1 MDINK
6 DYPCDARNYRRGRR
20 DSIKYIVIHYVGAT
34 GSALNNAKYYA
45 SSNVGASAHFFVG
58 HASEDGAVYQ
68 SVGPADCAWHCGSET
83 GIYYSE
89 CRNDSAIG
97 IELCCHKDAAGS
109 WYFDSI
115 TVEKAA
121 ELTKQL
127 MREYSIGAEHVLR
140 HYDVTHKCCPAPF
153 VNDAGAWADFKQ
165 RLKKEEAAMPLT
177 VQKLEE
183 VYVQTIDN
191 PLSLGFYV
199 FDCPKRSVWVDN
211 YFNAGF
217 FAKNS
222 DGSTIP
228 VGNLAD
234 CGNIISQS
242 KDNADWINVA
252 KKKLTTIIT
261 HNDNSVEMVQTDDL
275 STIFD
280 LRAAV
285 SGIPIARG
293 GQQVTMDEI
302 KAEGYDGSELYDTWH
317 GFLGLRDGIPV
328 YVAAKCGY
336 GSMFWILRA
345 LGIKDA
351 IKLDGGGSFIL
362 HNGEEIISTAE
373 NRRIN
378 NCGMWEG

>member
-1 MDINK
+1 MDIIANTAWGMQIRT
-6 DYPCDARNYRRGRR
+6 PLEPLNLSRVDAIALHHMAHPTADIYEVQRWHLNQGWRAFGYNYWVGFDGTIYEGRGLHMGAGVANQN
-20 DSIKYIVIHYVGAT
+20 DHIISIGFQ
-34 GSALNNAKYYA
+34 GN
-45 SSNVGASAHFFVG
+45 
-58 HASEDGAVYQ
+58 YQ
-68 SVGPADCAWHCGSET
+68 SGIGLDVNVMSNAQFNAGVDIIGWVQNQAPAAA
-83 GIYYSE
+83 
-89 CRNDSAIG
+89 RIG
-97 IELCCHKDAAGS
+97 GHGDFMATACPGNTFPLE
-109 WYFDSI
+109 
-115 TVEKAA
+115 EMKA
-121 ELTKQL
+121 LQK
-127 MREYSIGAEHVLR
+127 R
-140 HYDVTHKCCPAPF
+140 
-153 VNDAGAWADFKQ
+153 
-165 RLKKEEAAMPLT
+165 KEESTVPLT
-177 VQKLEE
+177 VQTLSE

-217 FAKNS
+217 FAKNA

-252 KKKLTTIIT
+252 KKKLTTIYT
-261 HNDNSVEMVQTDDL
+261 TNAGGCGMVQTDDL
-275 STIFD
+275 TTISD

-293 GQQVTMDEI
+293 GQQVSMEEI
-302 KAEGYDGSELYDTWH
+302 HAEGYDGSELYDTRH
-317 GFLGLRDGIPV
+317 GFLGLRGGIPV
-328 YVAAKCGY
+328 YAAAKCEY

-345 LGIKDA
+345 LGIGDA

-362 HNGEEIISTAE
+362 HNGVEIAGTSE
-373 NRRIN
+373 NRRVN